1 MKMYLLVYIFLLPAA
16 VSDRKDKKIKNRWIL
31 LALAIVVPLAFCHE
45 GGGPGTALLLLLR
58 LIWPIGFFYPF
69 FLCGGI
75 GAGDVKLLAA
85 LSVLFCF
92 REMLLFLF
100 FCFLPA
106 AVFSLGRM
114 IRKKSLGKSLWQLF
128 SYAGRIPVEGFK
140 KKYQEPGQGERIPL
154 APFLLAAY
162 TVFLF
167 LKFLKCRG
175 VL

>member
-45 GGGPGTALLLLLR
+45 GVGPGTALLLLLR
-58 LIWPIGFFYPF
+58 LIWPICFFYPF

-100 FCFLPA
+100 FSSGGSFFAGPYDSKEKPRKVSLA
-106 AVFSLGRM
+106 A
-114 IRKKSLGKSLWQLF
+114 
-128 SYAGRIPVEGFK
+128 
-140 KKYQEPGQGERIPL
+140 
-154 APFLLAAY
+154 FLLCGKNTGGGLQEKVSGAGTGGKNSIGTFSSGSLY
-162 TVFLF
+162 SLSFF
-167 LKFLKCRG
+167 
-175 VL
+175 